1 MTNHQLS
8 AVKRL
13 TKPFLFG
20 TLLVGLGTAFF
31 NRHKFFEDLEELK
44 AQERER
50 NEAKR
55 REIMERRMMQ
65 IEEVAEKKRGRIS

>member
-1 MTNHQLS
+1 MKQHQLS

-20 TLLVGLGTAFF
+20 TLIVGLGTAFF
-31 NRHKFFEDLEELK
+31 NRHKFFEDVEKLR

-50 NEAKR
+50 NETKR
-55 REIMERRMMQ
+55 REILERRMRQ
-65 IEEVAEKKRGRIS
+65 IEEVAEKNRGGIS